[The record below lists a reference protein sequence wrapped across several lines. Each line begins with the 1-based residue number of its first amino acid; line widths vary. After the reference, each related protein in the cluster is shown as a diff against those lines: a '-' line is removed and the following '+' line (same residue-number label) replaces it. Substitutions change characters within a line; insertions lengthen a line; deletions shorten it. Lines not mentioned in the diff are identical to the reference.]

1 MIVIMMI
8 IVMMDHCDDGD
19 NNYSDGVD
27 VGKEGH
33 DMDNYDNDELRIQII
48 IFGSTCFKNDDDNR
62 LHDDL
67 QDIKIVNGRRA
78 VLKRRLVKR
87 PPTARPEEVD
97 QSLHH
102 LLHHCI
108 LHDCILH
115 Q

>member
-87 PPTARPEEVD
+87 PPTARPEEVEQFLSPSGD
-97 QSLHH
+97 LGIG
-102 LLHHCI
+102 LV
-108 LHDCILH
+108 
-115 Q
+115 